1 MKNNM
6 PEITVVVP
14 VYNMGQYVERAV
26 NCLLK
31 QDYDSYE
38 IVLID
43 DGSTDDSPEVCDRLA
58 AEHERISVVHKQNGG
73 LSSARNAGME
83 VAQGKY
89 VIFPDP
95 DDWTD
100 AHYLSGLMRLH
111 EKHHSDLEICGHYV
125 TDEHGERVHNARGNE
140 CVLEP
145 GEALLLLMGS
155 TAYFGFAWNKLYHLD
170 IIRKAGL
177 QFDTELGMA
186 QDLHFAARYLLQCNI
201 IAYDPTPAYHY
212 FQHAGGVTNTAMPLT
227 KRKISGLQTYL
238 KIAALMA
245 ETHPRV
251 AARAYATLCNM
262 CVHFMYIY
270 YNSGMEDA
278 SVLEMLR
285 GYVRQYRQY
294 FHQCVDY
301 GQVHRFL
308 FRVAEY
314 SPRLYYLL
322 KSTGQKWI
330 RS

>member
-1 MKNNM
+1 MENKN
-6 PEITVVVP
+6 PKITVVVP
-14 VYNMGQYVERAV
+14 VYNMGQYVSRAV
-26 NCLLK
+26 NCLLR

-38 IVLID
+38 IVLVD
-43 DGSTDDSPEVCDRLA
+43 DGSTDDSSAVCDSLA
-58 AEHERISVVHKQNGG
+58 EAHELISVVHKENGG
-73 LSSARNAGME
+73 LSSARNAGMA
-83 VAQGKY
+83 VAKGEFI
-89 VIFPDP
+89 IFPDP

-100 AHYLSGLMRLH
+100 AHYLSNLVRLH

-125 TDEHGERVHNARGNE
+125 TTEQGEFAHNAQGEER
-140 CVLEP
+140 VLEP
-145 GEALLLLMGS
+145 EEALLLLMGS
-155 TAYFGFAWNKLYHLD
+155 TAYYGFAWNKLYHLD

-186 QDLHFAARYLLQCNI
+186 QDLHFAVRYFLQCSK

-238 KIAALMA
+238 KIAALTT

-294 FHQCVDY
+294 FHQCTAY
-301 GQVHRFL
+301 GKVHRFL
-308 FRVAEY
+308 FRVAEC
-314 SPRLYYLL
+314 SPKLYYLL
-322 KSTGQKWI
+322 KSTGQKFI
-330 RS
+330 NS